1 MAKATPGPLLT
12 QIRGRI
18 GNEVAIK
25 GRNGLVLRGRPTY
38 KRPTQ
43 LIQQTVQNRMTQVMA
58 AYNTLTREQAMQWN
72 AYASTLTRSG
82 DTDNAPTHPTG
93 QNVYVGLASKF
104 LQVNPTGT
112 VPLAPPTSPYF
123 GDTLT
128 VTLSGGT
135 GQLLFTASAA
145 NAPDTRTELLVQKLK
160 TPRRSPVPFYK
171 STAFV
176 AFTPAVLTYAL
187 PSAPGWY
194 ACACRF
200 VNSATGQM
208 TTQVAIGIVE
218 VT

>member
-12 QIRGRI
+12 QVRGKI
-18 GNEVAIK
+18 GNEVAVE

-43 LIQQTVQNRMTQVMA
+43 PIQQTIQNRMAQVMA
-58 AYNTLTREQAMQWN
+58 SYNTLTREQAMQWN

-82 DTDNAPTHPTG
+82 DPDNAPYHPTG
-93 QNVYVGLASKF
+93 QNVFVGLASKF
-104 LQVNPTGT
+104 LQINPTGT
-112 VPLAPPTSPYF
+112 VPPAPPISPYF
-123 GDTLT
+123 GDL
-128 VTLSGGT
+128 VTLILTGET

-145 NAPDTRTELLVQKLK
+145 NSPDTRVELLVQKLK

-171 STAFV
+171 SAAFV
-176 AFTPAVLTYAL
+176 AFTSTLLTHAL
-187 PSAPGWY
+187 PTAPGWY

-200 VNSATGQM
+200 VNSNTGQM
-208 TTQVAIGIVE
+208 TTMIPLGIVE